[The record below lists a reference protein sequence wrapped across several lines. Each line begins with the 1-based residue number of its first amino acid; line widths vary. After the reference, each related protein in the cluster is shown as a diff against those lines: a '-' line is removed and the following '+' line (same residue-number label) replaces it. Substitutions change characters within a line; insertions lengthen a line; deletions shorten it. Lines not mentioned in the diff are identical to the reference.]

1 MSDQNSIW
9 LDNVRFVAHEMK
21 APVSAI
27 TGFIDLAENTGPL
40 NESQQE
46 FLDRAKFA
54 AERLLRLAD
63 VLVEAARIDSGKPL
77 ALAEADMRAV
87 IQHEVQQLEPLARQ
101 MQVSLHVE
109 VAPDLGLSLFDQE
122 RISHAVSNLISNAIK
137 YNRPQG
143 CVTIG
148 TRHAGQHP
156 TIEVSDTG
164 RGLTQDQLAHLFEP
178 FNRLG
183 AESDVVEGSGIGL
196 VIVKTFVERMGG
208 KVAVDSEPG
217 RGTRFR
223 VTLPGAKWAGLGGQ
237 PARLP
242 AEAGLQAA
250 DAGTHA
256 ARGRLLYIEDNAVNV
271 LLVRELVTRRPG
283 IEMLSAADGSQGVAL
298 ALAQRPE
305 LVLIDMQLPDFDGFE
320 VLHRLRA
327 APDGASLRCI
337 ALSANALPQD
347 IERALAAG
355 FADYWTKPID
365 FARFLA
371 GIDAAF
377 GVAPRAG

>member
-137 YNRPQG
+137 YNKRG
-143 CVTIG
+143 G
-148 TRHAGQHP
+148 
-156 TIEVSDTG
+156 EVWVYVRGDEATLSVEVQDTG
-164 RGLTQDQLAHLFEP
+164 RGIKPEDRPHVFDRFFRA
-178 FNRLG
+178 RDG
-183 AESDVVEGSGIGL
+183 KKIEG
-196 VIVKTFVERMGG
+196 T
-208 KVAVDSEPG
+208 
-217 RGTRFR
+217 
-223 VTLPGAKWAGLGGQ
+223 GLG
-237 PARLP
+237 
-242 AEAGLQAA
+242 
-250 DAGTHA
+250 
-256 ARGRLLYIEDNAVNV
+256 LYI
-271 LLVRELVTRRPG
+271 VRELVKLHHG
-283 IEMLSAADGSQGVAL
+283 EVDFESEVGVGTTF
-298 ALAQRPE
+298 R
-305 LVLIDMQLPDFDGFE
+305 VRLPR
-320 VLHRLRA
+320 HIA
-327 APDGASLRCI
+327 APEAEVDAVPES
-337 ALSANALPQD
+337 P
-347 IERALAAG
+347 AAE
-355 FADYWTKPID
+355 
-365 FARFLA
+365 
-371 GIDAAF
+371 
-377 GVAPRAG
+377 